1 MTDLRLPTAEE
12 IERLKAV
19 KTTYET
25 ALMQKANVVG
35 VGIGLRQVAG
45 KLTGEPA
52 IVVSVTDKVPMEL
65 LDPSDVIPQ
74 QLDGFPV
81 DIQVTG
87 KLRAF

>member
-1 MTDLRLPTAEE
+1 MVSPRVPTDEE

-19 KTTYET
+19 KASYEV

-35 VGIGLRQVAG
+35 VGIGLRQKAG

-52 IVVSVTDKVPMEL
+52 IVVSVTDKVPIER
-65 LDPSDVIPQ
+65 LDPSDVIPS

-81 DIQVTG
+81 DIQVVG
-87 KLRAF
+87 RLRAL